1 MKKMNWTVLL
11 AMCVVFFAAPMA
23 GATNTIQEK
32 VTGDSTPYWSLDTRL
47 GLIFDRSVQE
57 IQGQDCKQDY
67 YGGGPMVGVD
77 LNYNWTELQA
87 GLSGTVGEII
97 FGGQRYSLGA
107 TVGWHHNIASWLAF
121 KSDVEVG
128 AHVLNN
134 FIDGGMFESVSDDS
148 DFAILPYA
156 GARLGLD
163 AKVWPSA
170 GLVLGLWG
178 GAEIDLAKREY
189 NRTISGSYTPTQ
201 QETYAVGGH
210 RLSVGVNLGFE
221 F

>member
-23 GATNTIQEK
+23 GATGTIQDK
-32 VTGDSTPYWSLDTRL
+32 VPSASTSYWSVDTRV
-47 GLIFDRSVQE
+47 GVVFDGSVRE
-57 IQGQDCKQDY
+57 IQCYDCKQDY
-67 YGGGPMVGVD
+67 YGGGGIFGLD
-77 LNYNWTELQA
+77 LTYNWNEFQT
-87 GLSGTVGEII
+87 GLSGTLSEII

-107 TVGWHHNIASWLAF
+107 TFGWNSELANWLQF
-121 KSDVEVG
+121 KSVGEVG

-134 FIDGGMFESVSDDS
+134 FIDAGIFQSVSDDS
-148 DFAILPYA
+148 DFAILPYV
-156 GARLGLD
+156 GARLGLE
-163 AKVWPSA
+163 AKVWPAA
-170 GLVLGLWG
+170 GMVLGIWG

-189 NRTISGSYTPTQ
+189 NRSLSGSYSPVQ
-201 QETYAVGGH
+201 QETYALGGH